1 MPVEVEVHAVPHSK
15 AQVSNKVALRQLEC
29 SGVCMFYTA
38 CNTWVFYYIK
48 WALSKQ
54 LCP

>member
-1 MPVEVEVHAVPHSK
+1 MPVEVEVHTVPHFKALVSSK
-15 AQVSNKVALRQLEC
+15 VKPRQLEC
-29 SGVCMFYTA
+29 GGIFMFYTTFQ
-38 CNTWVFYYIK
+38 TWIFYYIK